1 MNKAEI
7 SLLTSKLANVYDKKK
22 DVFIDVSKI
31 SIKSISHKYSNTHV
45 PIYRFHI
52 ADEVITKNNDFVIDY
67 VCLHCDRTITCALN
81 NITRKINKGITKCR
95 TCKELDEH
103 KRQQHSESKPKSYS
117 IFDKIQPA
125 KVSIF
130 DKIQPRVSIFDKI
143 QSDALAFEDMDDDW
157 KDTYFKRHM
166 NREEFDYIK
175 PKIKSIQKGKIS
187 NLSDLQYYS
196 VVSISNQSRFCPY
209 LYDAKNDCIEKIK
222 DIEFVCDSCNDTF
235 MSTDLITHKNKIK
248 CLCRDCNLTNN
259 IFKIRKYRNVS
270 DEPILYQSKFELK
283 FIRFCNENKIRLE
296 NGPKI
301 PYNWNGKQRTYRVD
315 FYIPKL
321 NILIEIKD
329 NHIWHKEQVQNGKW
343 QAKLEGVSKY
353 NEIHSSSFIIIFP
366 KNYVKLTK
374 QLSENYWGK
383 ER

>member
-1 MNKAEI
+1 MNIAEI
-7 SLLTSKLANVYDKKK
+7 SLLTSKLANIYDKKK
-22 DVFIDVSKI
+22 DVSVDVSKI
-31 SIKSISHKYSNTHV
+31 SIKSISHTYSNTHV

-103 KRQQHSESKPKSYS
+103 KRQSHSEYMKCSGRKP
-117 IFDKIQPA
+117 KIQPA

-130 DKIQPRVSIFDKI
+130 DKIQ
-143 QSDALAFEDMDDDW
+143 SDAIAFEEMDDDW
-157 KDTYFKRHM
+157 KDTYFRRHM

-187 NLSDLQYYS
+187 SLNDLQYYP

-235 MSTDLITHKNKIK
+235 PSTDLICHKNRIK

-259 IFKIRKYRNVS
+259 IFKIRKYRNSS
-270 DEPILYQSKFELK
+270 DESILYQSKFELK
-283 FIRFCNENKIRLE
+283 FIRFCNENKIRLV

-301 PYNWNGKQRTYRVD
+301 PYDWDGKQRTYRVD
-315 FYIPKL
+315 FYIPTL
-321 NILIEIKD
+321 NTLIEIKD
-329 NHIWHKEQVQNGKW
+329 NHVWHKEQVQNGKW
-343 QAKLEGVSKY
+343 QAKLDGVSKY
-353 NEIHSSSFIIIFP
+353 SSINDSSSFIVIFP

-374 QLSENYWGK
+374 QLSENYWK
-383 ER
+383 L